1 LPVHSETENTMSD
14 DPTATDPTQTTD
26 PAATVDPDPAAEVE
40 KWKALS
46 KKNEARAK
54 ENAAA
59 AVRLAELEEAG
70 KTEAQKA
77 ADRIAKAE
85 AEVAAVP
92 ARVAEGLRDALVT
105 LGVVPED
112 RKILLTA
119 TEPVAL
125 LEQVKA
131 IQGLDTDRKKNG
143 NRAPLQG
150 QTKSST
156 SATTADEREFVNQ
169 LFGSVE

>member
-1 LPVHSETENTMSD
+1 MSD
-14 DPTATDPTQTTD
+14 DATATDAETQTTD
-26 PAATVDPDPAAEVE
+26 TAATEGAEVDPAAEVE

-59 AVRLAELEEAG
+59 AKRLAELEEAG

-77 ADRIAKAE
+77 ADRITKAE

-92 ARVAEGLRDALVT
+92 ARVAEGLRDALVA

-119 TEPVAL
+119 TDPEAL

-131 IQGLDTDRKKNG
+131 IQGLDSDRKKNG

-150 QTKSST
+150 QT
-156 SATTADEREFVNQ
+156 SAASNSDDRETVQQ
-169 LFGSVE
+169 LFGSGD

>member
-1 LPVHSETENTMSD
+1 MSD
-14 DPTATDPTQTTD
+14 DATTTTDTETQTTD
-26 PAATVDPDPAAEVE
+26 TAATEGAEVDPVAEVE

-59 AVRLAELEEAG
+59 AKRLAELEEAG

-77 ADRIAKAE
+77 ADRITKAE

-119 TEPVAL
+119 TEPAAL

-131 IQGLDTDRKKNG
+131 IQGLDSDRKKNG

-150 QTKSST
+150 QTKPSPPATST
-156 SATTADEREFVNQ
+156 DEREFVNQ
-169 LFGSVE
+169 LFGAAE

>member
-1 LPVHSETENTMSD
+1 MSD
-14 DPTATDPTQTTD
+14 DATATETEKQTTD
-26 PAATVDPDPAAEVE
+26 TTATEGAKVDPAAEVE

-70 KTEAQKA
+70 KTESQKA
-77 ADRIAKAE
+77 ADRVAKAE
-85 AEVAAVP
+85 AESAAVP
-92 ARVAEGLRDALVT
+92 SRVAEGLRDALVT

-119 TEPVAL
+119 TDPEAL
-125 LEQVKA
+125 IEQVKV
-131 IQGLDTDRKKNG
+131 IQGIDSDRKKNG

-150 QTKSST
+150 QTKSPA
-156 SATTADEREFVNQ
+156 SATPADEREFVNQ
-169 LFGSVE
+169 LFGSAE

>member
-1 LPVHSETENTMSD
+1 MSD
-14 DPTATDPTQTTD
+14 DATATDTETQTTD
-26 PAATVDPDPAAEVE
+26 TTATEGAEVDPAAEVE

-54 ENAAA
+54 ENSAAA
-59 AVRLAELEEAG
+59 KRLAELEEAG

-77 ADRIAKAE
+77 ADRITKAE

-92 ARVAEGLRDALVT
+92 TRVAEGLRDALVT

-119 TEPVAL
+119 TEPAAL

-131 IQGLDTDRKKNG
+131 IQGLDTDRKKTG

-150 QTKSST
+150 QAST
-156 SATTADEREFVNQ
+156 SKSTTTDAKREW
-169 LFGSVE
+169 LASLRDD

>member
-1 LPVHSETENTMSD
+1 MSD
-14 DPTATDPTQTTD
+14 DAATTGTDAQMTDTAATDG
-26 PAATVDPDPAAEVE
+26 AEVDLAAEVE
-40 KWKALS
+40 KWKGLS

-54 ENAAA
+54 ENSAAA
-59 AVRLAELEEAG
+59 KRLAEIEEAG

-92 ARVAEGLRDALVT
+92 ARVADGLRDALVT

-119 TEPVAL
+119 TDPTAL

-131 IQGLDTDRKKNG
+131 IQGLDSDRKKNG

-150 QTKSST
+150 HTSSKS
-156 SATTADEREFVNQ
+156 ADDPLREVVAG
-169 LFGSVE
+169 LFKRD

>member
-1 LPVHSETENTMSD
+1 MSD
-14 DPTATDPTQTTD
+14 DAAATGADAQTTD
-26 PAATVDPDPAAEVE
+26 TAATEGAEVDLAAEVE
-40 KWKALS
+40 KWKTLS
-46 KKNEARAK
+46 KKNETRAK
-54 ENAAA
+54 ENSAAA
-59 AVRLAELEEAG
+59 KRLAEIEEAG

-119 TEPVAL
+119 TEPEAL

-131 IQGLDTDRKKNG
+131 IQGLESDRKKNG

-150 QTKSST
+150 QTKSPTST
-156 SATTADEREFVNQ
+156 TTADEREFVNQ